1 MASLNIRGGTTI
13 KNRLLSGGSKEEKCA
28 FSVMAYETENPGTY
42 KAFVE
47 DGEINYTSFYAKNS
61 PPGAAGAEISIEPDC
76 EIALM
81 VEFKSNGY
89 EYKQITNIYVV
100 NYKVDT
106 GDRDKY
112 STQVVQNGDFYDITL
127 YIPLAYVYMDT
138 SLTPA
143 AITVKQYFCGHINFK
158 MYYSV
163 INGALC
169 YEFFQTIGIGPG
181 EIPES
186 TSSTPP

>member
-13 KNRLLSGGSKEEKCA
+13 KNRLLSGGSIEQKCP

-42 KAFVE
+42 KVFVE

-61 PPGAAGAEISIEPDC
+61 PSGAAGAEISIDPDC
-76 EIALM
+76 ELALM

-89 EYKQITNIYVV
+89 EYKQITNIYIVD
-100 NYKVDT
+100 YKVDS

-112 STQVVQNGDFYDITL
+112 ATQVAPEGDYYNITL
-127 YIPLAYVYMDT
+127 YIPLAYIYMDT

-143 AITVKQYFCGHINFK
+143 AITVKQYFCGNVNFK

-169 YEFFQTIGIGPG
+169 YEFFQTVGIGPG

-186 TSSTPP
+186 TSSTP

>member
-13 KNRLLSGGSKEEKCA
+13 KNRILSGGADTPAKCP

-42 KAFVE
+42 KAFIE
-47 DGEINYTSFYAKNS
+47 DGEVNYTSFYAKNTPS
-61 PPGAAGAEISIEPDC
+61 GPAGAEISIEPDC

-81 VEFKSNGY
+81 LEFKSNGY

-100 NYKVDT
+100 DYKVDT

-138 SLTPA
+138 SLTPP
-143 AITVKQYFCGHINFK
+143 AITVRQYFCGNINFK

-163 INGALC
+163 VNGALC
-169 YEFFQTIGIGPG
+169 YEFFQTVGIGPG
-181 EIPES
+181 EIPAS
-186 TSSTPP
+186 TTP